1 MYLYNKET
9 KKVTYSE
16 FINRELILF
25 SNMDVERSIPSM
37 VDGKY
42 FSPTLVSICLLAVL
56 LMTKAIWDH
65 NIVTLFVAHSVS
77 HNVETLWFMI
87 PFK

>member
-1 MYLYNKET
+1 MTLPTVNAGNLFKIKFTLFQLYLYNKET

-42 FSPTLVSICLLAVL
+42 FNVTQYYSILL
-56 LMTKAIWDH
+56 
-65 NIVTLFVAHSVS
+65 NIT
-77 HNVETLWFMI
+77 
-87 PFK
+87 